1 MAERSANSAPKR
13 RRKPDWARRFLEVFR
28 ATCNVRLSADAAG
41 IDRDTAYW
49 RRQRDETFAARWAQ
63 AEQDAIDVLEAEARR
78 RALSV
83 SDTLLIFLLK
93 AHRPARYRER
103 FASDQREDETAALLL
118 TQAATVAR
126 AVDMAPLA
134 LGMDDATRDLARRAI
149 GQQLRVLDA
158 EPAKLLT

>member
-13 RRKPDWARRFLEVFR
+13 RRKPDWAPRFLEVFR

-49 RRQRDETFAARWAQ
+49 RRQRDPTFAARWAQ

-93 AHRPARYRER
+93 AHRPALYRER
-103 FASDQREDETAALLL
+103 YQREDETTDLLL
-118 TQAATVAR
+118 MQAATVAR
-126 AVDMAPLA
+126 AVDMALFT

-158 EPAKLLT
+158 EPRG

>member
-13 RRKPDWARRFLEVFR
+13 RRKPDWAPRFLEVFR

-93 AHRPARYRER
+93 AHRPALYRER
-103 FASDQREDETAALLL
+103 YQREDETTDLLL
-118 TQAATVAR
+118 MQAATVAR
-126 AVDMAPLA
+126 AVDMALFT

-158 EPAKLLT
+158 EPRG

>member
-1 MAERSANSAPKR
+1 MAERSAHSAPKR
-13 RRKPDWARRFLEVFR
+13 RPKPDWAPRFLEVFR

-93 AHRPARYRER
+93 AHRPALYRER
-103 FASDQREDETAALLL
+103 YQREDETTDLLL
-118 TQAATVAR
+118 MQAATVAR
-126 AVDMAPLA
+126 AVDMALFT

-158 EPAKLLT
+158 EPRG